1 MSKRVTQDVVT
12 RWQENPILTREDIPF
27 PCNTVFNAGAAKVG
41 DEYILLL
48 RVEDLRG
55 HSVLALACSEDG
67 YHFTVHDEP
76 VMVPSREGEF
86 GVYERK
92 GIEDPRITRIGD
104 TYYIIYTAVSDFGAR
119 LALAKTEDFRSFE
132 RIALIS
138 EPENKDGALFP
149 RKIDGCYVRLDRPM
163 VGSTGNI
170 WISYSDDLVSWRDS
184 RVLMTVRGDCWDSW
198 RIGAS
203 APPIETEYGWLE
215 IYHGVK
221 ETSHGPIYRLGAAM
235 LDRDDPTKILCRS
248 SIPILAPRED
258 YERTGDIPNV
268 VYSTGAIMEED
279 GALKIYYSGADTCIC
294 VGTVRLEE
302 LMQFCAI
309 GEEGK

>member
-1 MSKRVTQDVVT
+1 MSKRVSQDVVK
-12 RWQENPILTREDIPF
+12 RWEGNPILSAEDIPF
-27 PCNTVFNAGAAKVG
+27 PCNTVFNAGAVKMG
-41 DEYILLL
+41 DEYLLLL
-48 RVEDLRG
+48 RVEDMRG

-67 YHFTVHDEP
+67 YHFTVHDAP
-76 VMVPSREGEF
+76 VMVPSQEGEF
-86 GVYERK
+86 AIYEHK

-149 RKIDGCYVRLDRPM
+149 KKIDGRYVRLDRPM
-163 VGSTGNI
+163 VGETGNI

-203 APPIETEYGWLE
+203 VPPIETEYGWLE

-221 ETSHGPIYRLGAAM
+221 QTSHGPIYRLGAAI

-248 SIPILAPRED
+248 AIPILAPRED

-268 VYSTGAIMEED
+268 VYSTGAIMEDD
-279 GALKIYYSGADTCIC
+279 GTLRIYYSGADTCIC
-294 VGTVRLEE
+294 VGTVHLEE
-302 LMQFCAI
+302 LMRFCAI
-309 GEEGK
+309 GEEDK

>member
-1 MSKRVTQDVVT
+1 
-12 RWQENPILTREDIPF
+12 
-27 PCNTVFNAGAAKVG
+27 VFNAGAVKLG

-55 HSVLALACSEDG
+55 HSVLALACSDDG

-76 VMVPSREGEF
+76 VMVPCREGQF
-86 GVYERK
+86 AVHERK
-92 GIEDPRITRIGD
+92 GIEDPRITRIEG

-119 LALAKTEDFRSFE
+119 LALAKTDDFRSFE

-138 EPENKDGALFP
+138 EPDNKDGALFP
-149 RKIDGCYVRLDRPM
+149 GKIGGRYVRLDRPM
-163 VGSTGNI
+163 VGGTGNI
-170 WISYSDDLVSWRDS
+170 WISYSDDLVSWGDS
-184 RVLMTVRGDCWDSW
+184 QALMTVRGDCWDSW

-203 APPIETEYGWLE
+203 APPIETEHGWLE
-215 IYHGVK
+215 IYHGVR

-248 SIPILAPRED
+248 AIPILAPREA

-268 VYSTGAIMEED
+268 VYSTGAILED
-279 GALKIYYSGADTCIC
+279 DGTLRIYYSGADTCIC
-294 VGTVRLEE
+294 IGTVRVDE
-302 LMQFCAI
+302 LMQFCTI
-309 GEEGK
+309 GEEAK

>member
-1 MSKRVTQDVVT
+1 MSKRTALDVVN
-12 RWQENPILTREDIPF
+12 RWEGNPILSAEDIPF
-27 PCNTVFNAGAAKVG
+27 PCNTVFNAGAVKVG

-76 VMVPSREGEF
+76 VMVPGLEGDYA
-86 GVYERK
+86 VYERK
-92 GIEDPRITRIGD
+92 GIEDPRITKIEE
-104 TYYIIYTAVSDFGAR
+104 TYYIIYTAV
-119 LALAKTEDFRSFE
+119 
-132 RIALIS
+132 S

-149 RKIDGCYVRLDRPM
+149 RKIGGRYVRLDRPM

-170 WISYSDDLVSWRDS
+170 WISYSDDLVNWGDS

-203 APPIETEYGWLE
+203 VPPIETDYGWLE
-215 IYHGVK
+215 IYHGVR

-235 LDRDDPTKILCRS
+235 LDKDDPTKILCRS
-248 SIPILAPRED
+248 AIPILSPRED

-268 VYSTGAIMEED
+268 VYSTGAVMEED

-302 LMQFCAI
+302 LMQFCTI
-309 GEEGK
+309 GEEDQ